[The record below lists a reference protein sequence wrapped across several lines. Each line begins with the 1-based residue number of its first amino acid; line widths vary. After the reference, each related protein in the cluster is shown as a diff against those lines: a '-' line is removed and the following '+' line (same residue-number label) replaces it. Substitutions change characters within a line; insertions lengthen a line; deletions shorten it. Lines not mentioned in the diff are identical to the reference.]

1 MLPIHAAIIVALHLP
16 AVSTRR
22 RRVLLRRACYGRK
35 PLLRS
40 ASPAEALLACCCGG
54 SFRGRSMRRACYG
67 GFAIVGGC
75 RPRTPAYRC
84 ARLLLRKP
92 LLRSPP
98 PNPRLS
104 LRSASPAEGFLPRTI
119 ALLACCCGG
128 FAVVGGCRPRTPAY
142 RCARLLLRKASFRG
156 RSLCSRAAVEGLL

>member
-1 MLPIHAAIIVALHLP
+1 MGLMLPIHTTIIVALHLP

-67 GFAIVGGC
+67 GFAIVGLGS
-75 RPRTPAYRC
+75 PAQALAALAAPEPPLIAALGFSC
-84 ARLLLRKP
+84 GSRLRLGRQVGGDVPEFALQGQVQQ
-92 LLRSPP
+92 LQQPP
-98 PNPRLS
+98 PRHQTTRAQRQPQAAKLRPSPGSPR
-104 LRSASPAEGFLPRTI
+104 AS
-119 ALLACCCGG
+119 
-128 FAVVGGCRPRTPAY
+128 V
-142 RCARLLLRKASFRG
+142 
-156 RSLCSRAAVEGLL
+156 